1 MFSALFDLLTGNF
14 LFFALHFDSR
24 SVFPKPLS
32 AKEERECFE
41 RMAQGDKAAKDKL
54 IEHNLRLVA
63 HIIKKY
69 YSNSTDQED
78 LISIGTIG
86 LIKAVSTFDHKK
98 GCRFATYGSRCVEN
112 EILMHFRSQKK
123 SANDIHFD
131 EPVDSDK
138 DGNQLCLIDIIA
150 DGEDVADKIELSIRS
165 EQLYRYIR
173 GEIEAGRLA
182 AGERL
187 PSKRALASHLKI
199 SVVTVEGAYGQ
210 LLAEGYLRSE
220 PKRGF
225 FVQAVQEEHRSPA
238 PARTLSVPA
247 PPTPALPY
255 DFSTSAVDTA
265 LFPFATWAKL
275 MREVLSEQAAPLL
288 ASPHPQGLPALR
300 RAIAEHL
307 YRFRGIRADAEQIVV
322 GAGSETLIGLLVQL
336 LGREGGYGVE
346 NPGYTK
352 TQRILTSCGAAVRP
366 LPLDGQG
373 LRVDALEEAG
383 VRVVHVTPSHHYP
396 LGIIMPVARRQ
407 ALLRW
412 AEAAPDRYILEDDY
426 DSEFRFSGR
435 PIPALQSLDG
445 GERVVYLNT
454 FAKSL
459 APSLRISYM
468 VLPPHL
474 LERWRRDFWF
484 YSSTVPSFEQY
495 TLAQFLE
502 GGHFERH
509 IARMRVEYRDRKA
522 ALAAGVR
529 DLGIPGTLSGGDAGL
544 HMLLRMDSRLGEAEL
559 VRRAAEAGVAVYPL
573 SSCRLTPAPEGEPP
587 TLIMGYARLEAG
599 DIRRALLR
607 LREAW
612 G

>member
-1 MFSALFDLLTGNF
+1 MFTPIL
-14 LFFALHFDSR
+14 DSSQR
-24 SVFPKPLS
+24 RPL
-32 AKEERECFE
+32 
-41 RMAQGDKAAKDKL
+41 
-54 IEHNLRLVA
+54 
-63 HIIKKY
+63 Y
-69 YSNSTDQED
+69 
-78 LISIGTIG
+78 
-86 LIKAVSTFDHKK
+86 
-98 GCRFATYGSRCVEN
+98 
-112 EILMHFRSQKK
+112 
-123 SANDIHFD
+123 
-131 EPVDSDK
+131 
-138 DGNQLCLIDIIA
+138 
-150 DGEDVADKIELSIRS
+150 

-187 PSKRALASHLKI
+187 PSKRALAAHLKI

-255 DFSTSAVDTA
+255 DFSTSAVDIA

-468 VLPPHL
+468 VLPPTCWSGGGGISGSTPPPSPPL
-474 LERWRRDFWF
+474 
-484 YSSTVPSFEQY
+484 SSTPWPASWSGA
-495 TLAQFLE
+495 TLNATSTAPAPATKP
-502 GGHFERH
+502 GGKRCWPP
-509 IARMRVEYRDRKA
+509 
-522 ALAAGVR
+522 
-529 DLGIPGTLSGGDAGL
+529 PGTLD
-544 HMLLRMDSRLGEAEL
+544 
-559 VRRAAEAGVAVYPL
+559 
-573 SSCRLTPAPEGEPP
+573 
-587 TLIMGYARLEAG
+587 
-599 DIRRALLR
+599 
-607 LREAW
+607 
-612 G
+612 

>member
-1 MFSALFDLLTGNF
+1 MFTPIL
-14 LFFALHFDSR
+14 DSSQR
-24 SVFPKPLS
+24 RPL
-32 AKEERECFE
+32 
-41 RMAQGDKAAKDKL
+41 
-54 IEHNLRLVA
+54 
-63 HIIKKY
+63 Y
-69 YSNSTDQED
+69 
-78 LISIGTIG
+78 
-86 LIKAVSTFDHKK
+86 
-98 GCRFATYGSRCVEN
+98 
-112 EILMHFRSQKK
+112 
-123 SANDIHFD
+123 
-131 EPVDSDK
+131 
-138 DGNQLCLIDIIA
+138 
-150 DGEDVADKIELSIRS
+150 

-187 PSKRALASHLKI
+187 PSKRALAAHLKI

-255 DFSTSAVDTA
+255 DFSTSAVDIA

-426 DSEFRFSGR
+426 DSEFRFSGANA
-435 PIPALQSLDG
+435 PALRAMEG
-445 GERVVYLNT
+445 GSQVVYMNT
-454 FAKSL
+454 FSRTL
-459 APSLRISYM
+459 APGLRLSFM
-468 VLPPHL
+468 VLPMELVPRYRAMHAAC
-474 LERWRRDFWF
+474 
-484 YSSTVPSFEQY
+484 TVPGFEQE
-495 TLAQFLE
+495 TLRKFIA
-502 GGHFERH
+502 GGYLERH
-509 IARMRVEYRDRKA
+509 IARMRVVYRARLQTLTDTAKK
-522 ALAAGVR
+522 LE
-529 DLGIPGTLSGGDAGL
+529 LGEVAPCGAGL
-544 HMLLRMDSRLGEAEL
+544 HVLLKAGGRAAAGELIPLAERAGVHLTRLCDYAVMQGTGEANRVVLLGFSGMDE
-559 VRRAAEAGVAVYPL
+559 EAIRQG
-573 SSCRLTPAPEGEPP
+573 
-587 TLIMGYARLEAG
+587 LEA
-599 DIRRALLR
+599 LKK
-607 LREAW
+607 AW

>member
-1 MFSALFDLLTGNF
+1 MRTYALENRGR
-14 LFFALHFDSR
+14 A
-24 SVFPKPLS
+24 PLY
-32 AKEERECFE
+32 E
-41 RMAQGDKAAKDKL
+41 
-54 IEHNLRLVA
+54 
-63 HIIKKY
+63 Y
-69 YSNSTDQED
+69 
-78 LISIGTIG
+78 
-86 LIKAVSTFDHKK
+86 
-98 GCRFATYGSRCVEN
+98 
-112 EILMHFRSQKK
+112 
-123 SANDIHFD
+123 
-131 EPVDSDK
+131 
-138 DGNQLCLIDIIA
+138 
-150 DGEDVADKIELSIRS
+150 
-165 EQLYRYIR
+165 LYRCIR
-173 GEIEAGRLA
+173 GDILDGTLT

-187 PSKRALASHLKI
+187 PSKRALAEHLHI
-199 SVVTVEGAYGQ
+199 SVMTVEGAYQQ
-210 LLAEGYLRSE
+210 LEAEGYVYTQ

-225 FVQAVQEEHRSPA
+225 FVAEVERPRPA
-238 PARTLSVPA
+238 VPA
-247 PPTPALPY
+247 PPAPEAPPEAPVWRLDLKSNQVDASRFPA
-255 DFSTSAVDTA
+255 AA
-265 LFPFATWAKL
+265 WARL
-275 MREVLSEQAAPLL
+275 TRQVLSEDGEALL
-288 ASPHPQGLPALR
+288 RPVPHQGLPALR
-300 RAIAEHL
+300 QAIARDLRE
-307 YRFRGIRADAEQIVV
+307 YKGMAVPPEQIVV

-495 TLAQFLE
+495 ALARFME
-502 GGHFERH
+502 RGHFERH
-509 IARMRVEYRDRKA
+509 LNRTRTRYKARREA
-522 ALAAGVR
+522 LLAAAR
-529 DLGIPGTLSGGDAGL
+529 DTGLTRVGSFAGGDAGL
-544 HMLLRMDSRLGEAEL
+544 HLLLWMDGRWSEAEL
-559 VRRAAEAGVAVYPL
+559 VARAVDAGVGVAPL
-573 SSCRLTPAPEGEPP
+573 SACDLTPPPPGRPPALILGYTRIAAVDMAPA
-587 TLIMGYARLEAG
+587 LRRLKA
-599 DIRRALLR
+599 
-607 LREAW
+607 AW
-612 G
+612 AF

>member
-1 MFSALFDLLTGNF
+1 MFTPIL
-14 LFFALHFDSR
+14 DSSQR
-24 SVFPKPLS
+24 RPL
-32 AKEERECFE
+32 
-41 RMAQGDKAAKDKL
+41 
-54 IEHNLRLVA
+54 
-63 HIIKKY
+63 Y
-69 YSNSTDQED
+69 
-78 LISIGTIG
+78 
-86 LIKAVSTFDHKK
+86 
-98 GCRFATYGSRCVEN
+98 
-112 EILMHFRSQKK
+112 
-123 SANDIHFD
+123 
-131 EPVDSDK
+131 
-138 DGNQLCLIDIIA
+138 
-150 DGEDVADKIELSIRS
+150 

-187 PSKRALASHLKI
+187 PSKRALAAHLKI

-255 DFSTSAVDTA
+255 DFSTSAVDIA

-435 PIPALQSLDG
+435 PIPPMQSIDQSG
-445 GERVVYLNT
+445 RVIYMNT
-454 FAKSL
+454 FSRSL
-459 APSLRISYM
+459 APSLRIGYL
-468 VLPPHL
+468 VLPPAL
-474 LERWRRDFWF
+474 LERYRERLGF
-484 YSSTVPSFEQY
+484 YSCTVPAIEQY
-495 TLAQFLE
+495 TLALFLSE
-502 GGHFERH
+502 GYFDAHLN
-509 IARMRVEYRDRKA
+509 RMRVFYRDRRDRVA
-522 ALAAGVR
+522 AAIQASPLAGR
-529 DLGIPGTLSGGDAGL
+529 CRILREEAGL
-544 HMLLRMDSRLGEAEL
+544 HFLLEL
-559 VRRAAEAGVAVYPL
+559 ETHRPDRELAGLAAERGVRL
-573 SSCRLTPAPEGEPP
+573 SFLTDYQHREGSAPPH
-587 TLIMGYARLEAG
+587 TLIVNYPALDPEQMALGLEELA
-599 DIRRALLR
+599 ALL
-607 LREAW
+607 

>member
-1 MFSALFDLLTGNF
+1 MFTPIL
-14 LFFALHFDSR
+14 DSSQR
-24 SVFPKPLS
+24 RPL
-32 AKEERECFE
+32 
-41 RMAQGDKAAKDKL
+41 
-54 IEHNLRLVA
+54 
-63 HIIKKY
+63 Y
-69 YSNSTDQED
+69 
-78 LISIGTIG
+78 
-86 LIKAVSTFDHKK
+86 
-98 GCRFATYGSRCVEN
+98 
-112 EILMHFRSQKK
+112 
-123 SANDIHFD
+123 
-131 EPVDSDK
+131 
-138 DGNQLCLIDIIA
+138 
-150 DGEDVADKIELSIRS
+150 

-187 PSKRALASHLKI
+187 PSKRALAAHLKI

-255 DFSTSAVDTA
+255 DFSTSAVDIA

-426 DSEFRFSGR
+426 DSEFR
-435 PIPALQSLDG
+435 
-445 GERVVYLNT
+445 
-454 FAKSL
+454 
-459 APSLRISYM
+459 
-468 VLPPHL
+468 
-474 LERWRRDFWF
+474 
-484 YSSTVPSFEQY
+484 
-495 TLAQFLE
+495 
-502 GGHFERH
+502 
-509 IARMRVEYRDRKA
+509 
-522 ALAAGVR
+522 
-529 DLGIPGTLSGGDAGL
+529 
-544 HMLLRMDSRLGEAEL
+544 
-559 VRRAAEAGVAVYPL
+559 
-573 SSCRLTPAPEGEPP
+573 
-587 TLIMGYARLEAG
+587 
-599 DIRRALLR
+599 
-607 LREAW
+607 
-612 G
+612 